1 MLNFTQQTVINSAD
15 RFEKIKGTN
24 TLRIKRIGDYKK
36 ANITSVFKTVASDP
50 VKGTAVITPAA
61 LTEGAAYRLVVYL
74 RLQKSVNSLYAND
87 LVYKGK
93 PLFFEFKGESTLGK
107 GITAMVKAINSQ
119 QRMWD
124 NGITYLVASD
134 NATTATANDATTI
147 TLTCAD
153 EYQLFYHVELQ
164 KFTSTP
170 DNGDPTKSQYTSVY
184 KFVNG
189 ETGNSTEIV
198 VNQSKLGVGTYDML
212 IQDLRLP
219 TYENTNWISMNKME
233 MPIVGAKYTQYVL
246 EYEVERGIMG
256 LGSAGALVTART
268 THVFFV
274 KSDLEAA
281 FDAVLNSIG
290 VKDVQVVSYP
300 GSAQKLFIIGD
311 TSLSLVPLET
321 TQLEVEG
328 ANGTVTWVSGTTA
341 TATVSSTGLVTPV
354 AEGTTVITATDAS
367 DNSGSITIKVVP

>member
-15 RFEKIKGTN
+15 RFKKMGTD

-36 ANITSVFKTVASDP
+36 ANIKSVFKTVASDP
-50 VKGTAVITPAA
+50 VKGTAVITPTAAA
-61 LTEGAAYRLVVYL
+61 LTSGDYRLVVYL

-93 PLFFEFKGESTLGK
+93 PLFFEFKGTGTI
-107 GITAMVKAINSQ
+107 GTDITAMVKAINSQ

-124 NGITYLVASD
+124 NGITYLVAS
-134 NATTATANDATTI
+134 ATDSDDVDSIIDTL

-153 EYQLFYHVELQ
+153 EYQLFYHIELQ
-164 KFTSTP
+164 KFTPTAV
-170 DNGDPTKSQYTSVY
+170 DGDPTASQYTSVY

-189 ETGNSTEIV
+189 EAGNSTAIV
-198 VNQSKLGVGTYDML
+198 VNQSKLGVGTYEML

-233 MPIVGAKYTQYVL
+233 MPIVGEKYTQYVL

-274 KSDLEAA
+274 KSDLVAA
-281 FDAVLNSIG
+281 FDGILNTI
-290 VKDVQVVSYP
+290 VNDVQVVSYP
-300 GSAQKLFIIGD
+300 GAAQELFIVGD
-311 TSLSLVPLET
+311 TLIDLSAIEK

-328 ANGTVTWVSGTTA
+328 ANGAITWTSSNTA
-341 TATVSSTGLVTPV
+341 KATVSAGLVTPV
-354 AEGTTVITATDAS
+354 AVGTTVITATDAS
-367 DNSGSITIKVVP
+367 NNSGSITIEVVA

>member
-15 RFEKIKGTN
+15 RFKKMGTD

-36 ANITSVFKTVASDP
+36 ANIKSVFKTVASDP
-50 VKGTAVITPAA
+50 VKGTAVITPTAAA
-61 LTEGAAYRLVVYL
+61 LTSGDYRLVVYL

-93 PLFFEFKGESTLGK
+93 PLFFEFKCTGTVATD
-107 GITAMVKAINSQ
+107 IPNIVKAINSQ

-124 NGITYLVASD
+124 NGITYLVASG
-134 NATTATANDATTI
+134 TATAL

-164 KFTSTP
+164 KFTPNT
-170 DNGDPTKSQYTSVY
+170 DPTASQYTSVY

-189 ETGNSTEIV
+189 ETGNAAQIV

-233 MPIVGAKYTQYVL
+233 MPIVGEKYTQYVL

-274 KSDLEAA
+274 KSDLVTA
-281 FDAVLNSIG
+281 FDTILNTI
-290 VKDVQVVSYP
+290 VNDVQVVSYP
-300 GSAQKLFIIGD
+300 GAAQELFIVGD
-311 TSLSLVPLET
+311 TLIDLSAAEK

-328 ANGTVTWVSGTTA
+328 ANGAINWVSGTTA
-341 TATVSSTGLVTPV
+341 TATVAGGLVTPV
-354 AEGTTVITATDAS
+354 AVGTTVITATDAS
-367 DNSGSITIKVVP
+367 GNSGSITIEVVA

>member
-15 RFEKIKGTN
+15 RFKKMGTD

-36 ANITSVFKTVASDP
+36 ANIKSVFKTIASDP

-61 LTEGAAYRLVVYL
+61 LTLDGDYRLVVYL

-93 PLFFEFKGESTLGK
+93 PLFFEFKGTGVVADD
-107 GITAMVKAINSQ
+107 ITAMVKAINSQ

-124 NGITYLVASD
+124 NGITYLVASGT
-134 NATTATANDATTI
+134 ATTL

-164 KFTSTP
+164 KFTPTAL
-170 DNGDPTKSQYTSVY
+170 NGDPTASQYESVL

-189 ETGNSTEIV
+189 ETGNAAQIV

-274 KSDLEAA
+274 KSDLVSA
-281 FDAVLNSIG
+281 FDTDLNSIVG
-290 VKDVQVVSYP
+290 AGFVK
-300 GSAQKLFIIGD
+300 
-311 TSLSLVPLET
+311 
-321 TQLEVEG
+321 
-328 ANGTVTWVSGTTA
+328 
-341 TATVSSTGLVTPV
+341 TVSDQNL
-354 AEGTTVITATDAS
+354 ALL
-367 DNSGSITIKVVP
+367 K

>member
-15 RFEKIKGTN
+15 RFKKMGTD

-36 ANITSVFKTVASDP
+36 ANIKSVFKTVASDP

-61 LTEGAAYRLVVYL
+61 LTDGAAYRLVVYL

-93 PLFFEFKGESTLGK
+93 PLFFEFKCTGVVATD
-107 GITAMVKAINSQ
+107 ITTMVKAINSQ

-124 NGITYLVASD
+124 NGITYLVASG
-134 NATTATANDATTI
+134 NATDLI
-147 TLTCAD
+147 LTCAD

-164 KFTSTP
+164 KFTATALG
-170 DNGDPTKSQYTSVY
+170 GDPTASQYTSVL

-189 ETGNSTEIV
+189 ETGNAAQIV

-233 MPIVGAKYTQYVL
+233 MPIVGEKYTQYVL

-274 KSDLEAA
+274 KSDLATS
-281 FDAVLNSIG
+281 FDSVLTSIG
-290 VKDVQVVSYP
+290 V
-300 GSAQKLFIIGD
+300 
-311 TSLSLVPLET
+311 
-321 TQLEVEG
+321 
-328 ANGTVTWVSGTTA
+328 SG
-341 TATVSSTGLVTPV
+341 ATVEVV
-354 AEGTTVITATDAS
+354 A
-367 DNSGSITIKVVP
+367 

>member
-15 RFEKIKGTN
+15 RFKKMGTD

-36 ANITSVFKTVASDP
+36 ANIKSVFKTIASDP
-50 VKGTAVITPAA
+50 VKGTAVIKPAA
-61 LTEGAAYRLVVYL
+61 LTLGDAYRLVVYL

-93 PLFFEFKGESTLGK
+93 PLFFEFKGTGTTADD
-107 GITAMVKAINSQ
+107 ITAMVKAINSQ

-124 NGITYLVASD
+124 NGITYLVASG
-134 NATTATANDATTI
+134 TADTL

-164 KFTSTP
+164 KFDTAVT
-170 DNGDPTKSQYTSVY
+170 DPTASQYVSVY

-189 ETGNSTEIV
+189 EAGNSTAIV
-198 VNQSKLGVGTYDML
+198 VNQSRLGVGTYDML

-274 KSDLEAA
+274 KSDLVAA
-281 FDAVLNSIG
+281 FDAILNAI
-290 VKDVQVVSYP
+290 VDDVQYVVSTELTVTAASDNTELDLSDSETVQLSSGGVAP
-300 GSAQKLFIIGD
+300 LTWTSSDDSIATVGSA
-311 TSLSLVPLET
+311 
-321 TQLEVEG
+321 
-328 ANGTVTWVSGTTA
+328 
-341 TATVSSTGLVTPV
+341 GLVT
-354 AEGTTVITATDAS
+354 AKGEGTAVITATDS
-367 DNSGSITIKVVP
+367 IGISGSITIKVVA

>member
-15 RFEKIKGTN
+15 RFKKMGTD

-36 ANITSVFKTVASDP
+36 ANINSVFKTVASDP
-50 VKGTAVITPAA
+50 VKGTAAIKPTAV
-61 LTEGAAYRLVVYL
+61 LTSGDAYRLVVYL

-93 PLFFEFKGESTLGK
+93 PLFFEFKGTGATTTD
-107 GITAMVKAINSQ
+107 ITAMVKAINSQ

-124 NGITYLVASD
+124 NGITYLVAS
-134 NATTATANDATTI
+134 ATDSGDEDSIIDTL

-164 KFTSTP
+164 KFSALGE
-170 DNGDPTKSQYTSVY
+170 NPTAGQYTSIY

-189 ETGNSTEIV
+189 EEGNSTAIV

-233 MPIVGAKYTQYVL
+233 MPIVGEKYTQYVL
-246 EYEVERGIMG
+246 EYKVERGIMG
-256 LGSAGALVTART
+256 LGSAGALVTAIT

-274 KSDLEAA
+274 KSDLVDGGNG
-281 FDAVLNSIG
+281 FDAVLNSFVG
-290 VKDVQVVSYP
+290 AGFVK
-300 GSAQKLFIIGD
+300 
-311 TSLSLVPLET
+311 
-321 TQLEVEG
+321 
-328 ANGTVTWVSGTTA
+328 
-341 TATVSSTGLVTPV
+341 TVSDQNL
-354 AEGTTVITATDAS
+354 ALL
-367 DNSGSITIKVVP
+367 K

>member
-15 RFEKIKGTN
+15 RFEKIKGTD

-36 ANITSVFKTVASDP
+36 ANIKSVFKTVASDP
-50 VKGTAVITPAA
+50 VKGTAVITPTAA
-61 LTEGAAYRLVVYL
+61 KLTSGDYRLVVYL

-93 PLFFEFKGESTLGK
+93 PLFFEFKCTGTAVSSD
-107 GITAMVKAINSQ
+107 ITTMVEAINKQ

-124 NGITYLVASD
+124 NGITYLVASG
-134 NATTATANDATTI
+134 DATTL

-170 DNGDPTKSQYTSVY
+170 DNGDPTKSQYTSIY

-189 ETGNSTEIV
+189 EAGNATQIV

-233 MPIVGAKYTQYVL
+233 MPIVGEKYTQYVL

-274 KSDLEAA
+274 KSDLVAG

-290 VKDVQVVSYP
+290 VKNVQTVSYP
-300 GSAQKLFIIGD
+300 GSVQELFIVGD
-311 TSLSLVPLET
+311 TLLSVGDK

-328 ANGTVTWVSGTTA
+328 ANGTITWTSSNDTKASVSASGEVTALVAGETVVKAVESGT
-341 TATVSSTGLVTPV
+341 LN
-354 AEGTTVITATDAS
+354 E
-367 DNSGSITIKVVP
+367 GSITITVV

>member
-1 MLNFTQQTVINSAD
+1 MLNFTQQTVINSSD
-15 RFEKIKGTN
+15 RFKKIGTD

-36 ANITSVFKTVASDP
+36 ANIKGVFKTVASDP

-61 LTEGAAYRLVVYL
+61 LDSGAAYRLVVYL

-93 PLFFEFKGESTLGK
+93 PLFFEFKGTGT
-107 GITAMVKAINSQ
+107 ITTDVAAMVKAINSQ

-124 NGITYLVASD
+124 NGITYLVAS
-134 NATTATANDATTI
+134 ATDSDDVDADLDAL

-164 KFTSTP
+164 KFDTSIT
-170 DNGDPTKSQYTSVY
+170 DPTLSQYKSIY

-189 ETGNSTEIV
+189 EAGNSPEIAV
-198 VNQSKLGVGTYDML
+198 TQSKLGVGTYEML

-233 MPIVGAKYTQYVL
+233 MPIVGEKYTQYVL

-274 KSDLEAA
+274 KSDLVSA
-281 FDAVLNSIG
+281 FDTDLNSVVG
-290 VKDVQVVSYP
+290 AGFVK
-300 GSAQKLFIIGD
+300 
-311 TSLSLVPLET
+311 
-321 TQLEVEG
+321 
-328 ANGTVTWVSGTTA
+328 TVNDQNLA
-341 TATVSSTGLVTPV
+341 LL
-354 AEGTTVITATDAS
+354 
-367 DNSGSITIKVVP
+367 K

>member
-1 MLNFTQQTVINSAD
+1 MLNFTQQTVINSSD
-15 RFEKIKGTN
+15 RFKKMGTD

-36 ANITSVFKTVASDP
+36 ANIKSVFKTDASDP
-50 VKGTAVITPAA
+50 VKGTAVITPTAA
-61 LTEGAAYRLVVYL
+61 KVTSGDYRLVVYL

-93 PLFFEFKGESTLGK
+93 PLFFEFKGTGTTADD
-107 GITAMVKAINSQ
+107 ITAMVKAINSQ

-124 NGITYLVASD
+124 NGITYLVASGT
-134 NATTATANDATTI
+134 ATTL

-164 KFTSTP
+164 KFTATAL
-170 DNGDPTKSQYTSVY
+170 NGDPTASQYKSVY

-189 ETGNSTEIV
+189 EAGNAAQIV

-274 KSDLEAA
+274 KSDLVAA
-281 FDAVLNSIG
+281 FDGILNTI
-290 VKDVQVVSYP
+290 VNDVQVVSYP
-300 GSAQKLFIIGD
+300 GAAQELFIVGD
-311 TSLSLVPLET
+311 TLIDLSAAEK

-328 ANGTVTWVSGTTA
+328 ANGAINWVSGTTA
-341 TATVSSTGLVTPV
+341 TATVAGGLVTPV
-354 AEGTTVITATDAS
+354 AVGTTVITATDAS
-367 DNSGSITIKVVP
+367 GNSGSITIEVVA

>member
-1 MLNFTQQTVINSAD
+1 MLNFTQQTVINSSD
-15 RFEKIKGTN
+15 RFKKIGTD

-36 ANITSVFKTVASDP
+36 ANIKGVFKTVASDP

-61 LTEGAAYRLVVYL
+61 LDSGAAYRLVVYL

-93 PLFFEFKGESTLGK
+93 PLFFEFKGTGT
-107 GITAMVKAINSQ
+107 ITTDVAAMVKAINSQ

-124 NGITYLVASD
+124 NGITYLVAS
-134 NATTATANDATTI
+134 ATDSDDVDADLDAL

-164 KFTSTP
+164 KFDTSIT
-170 DNGDPTKSQYTSVY
+170 DPTLSQYKSIY

-189 ETGNSTEIV
+189 EAGNSPEIAV
-198 VNQSKLGVGTYDML
+198 TQSKLGVGTYEML

-233 MPIVGAKYTQYVL
+233 MPIVGEKYTQYVL
-246 EYEVERGIMG
+246 EYAVERGIMG

-274 KSDLEAA
+274 KSDLVSA
-281 FDAVLNSIG
+281 FDTDLNSVVG
-290 VKDVQVVSYP
+290 AGFVK
-300 GSAQKLFIIGD
+300 
-311 TSLSLVPLET
+311 
-321 TQLEVEG
+321 
-328 ANGTVTWVSGTTA
+328 TVNDQNLA
-341 TATVSSTGLVTPV
+341 LL
-354 AEGTTVITATDAS
+354 
-367 DNSGSITIKVVP
+367 K

>member
-15 RFEKIKGTN
+15 RFEKIKN
-24 TLRIKRIGDYKK
+24 KDILRIKRIGDYKK
-36 ANITSVFKTVASDP
+36 ENIKSVFKTVASDP

-61 LTEGAAYRLVVYL
+61 LDSGAAYRLVVYL

-93 PLFFEFKGESTLGK
+93 PLFFEFKGTGT
-107 GITAMVKAINSQ
+107 ITTDVAAMVKAINSQ

-124 NGITYLVASD
+124 NGITYLVAS
-134 NATTATANDATTI
+134 ATDSDDVDADLDAL

-164 KFTSTP
+164 KFTPNT
-170 DNGDPTKSQYTSVY
+170 DPTASQYTSVY

-189 ETGNSTEIV
+189 EAGNSPQIAVT
-198 VNQSKLGVGTYDML
+198 QSKLGVGTYEML

-274 KSDLEAA
+274 KSDLVNA
-281 FDAVLNSIG
+281 FDTDLNSIVG
-290 VKDVQVVSYP
+290 AGFVK
-300 GSAQKLFIIGD
+300 
-311 TSLSLVPLET
+311 
-321 TQLEVEG
+321 
-328 ANGTVTWVSGTTA
+328 
-341 TATVSSTGLVTPV
+341 TVSDQNL
-354 AEGTTVITATDAS
+354 ALL
-367 DNSGSITIKVVP
+367 K

>member
-1 MLNFTQQTVINSAD
+1 MLNFTQQTVINSSD
-15 RFEKIKGTN
+15 RFKKMGTD

-36 ANITSVFKTVASDP
+36 ANIKSVFKTVASDP
-50 VKGTAVITPAA
+50 VKGTAAIKPTAV
-61 LTEGAAYRLVVYL
+61 LTSGAAYRLVVYL

-93 PLFFEFKGESTLGK
+93 PLFFEFKGTGTISSD
-107 GITAMVKAINSQ
+107 ITAMVKAINSQ

-124 NGITYLVASD
+124 NGITYLVASG
-134 NATTATANDATTI
+134 TADTL

-164 KFTSTP
+164 KFDTAVT
-170 DNGDPTKSQYTSVY
+170 DPTASQYVSVY

-189 ETGNSTEIV
+189 EAGNATQIV
-198 VNQSKLGVGTYDML
+198 VNQSKLGVVTYDML

-233 MPIVGAKYTQYVL
+233 MPIVGEKYTQYVL

-274 KSDLEAA
+274 KSDLVSA
-281 FDAVLNSIG
+281 FDTDLNSVVG
-290 VKDVQVVSYP
+290 AGFVK
-300 GSAQKLFIIGD
+300 
-311 TSLSLVPLET
+311 
-321 TQLEVEG
+321 
-328 ANGTVTWVSGTTA
+328 TVNDQNLA
-341 TATVSSTGLVTPV
+341 LL
-354 AEGTTVITATDAS
+354 
-367 DNSGSITIKVVP
+367 K

>member
-1 MLNFTQQTVINSAD
+1 MLNFTQQTVINSSD
-15 RFEKIKGTN
+15 RFKKMGED

-36 ANITSVFKTVASDP
+36 ANIKSVFKTVASDP
-50 VKGTAVITPAA
+50 VKGTAAIKPTAITS
-61 LTEGAAYRLVVYL
+61 GDAYRLVVYL

-93 PLFFEFKGESTLGK
+93 PLFFEFKGESTIAK
-107 GITAMVKAINSQ
+107 SIETMVKAINSQ

-124 NGITYLVASD
+124 NGITYLVASG
-134 NATTATANDATTI
+134 TADTL

-164 KFTSTP
+164 KFDTAIT
-170 DNGDPTKSQYTSVY
+170 DPTLSQYKSVY

-189 ETGNSTEIV
+189 EAGNATQIV

-233 MPIVGAKYTQYVL
+233 MPIVGEKYTQYVL

-274 KSDLEAA
+274 KSDLVSA
-281 FDAVLNSIG
+281 FDTDLNSIVG
-290 VKDVQVVSYP
+290 AGFVK
-300 GSAQKLFIIGD
+300 
-311 TSLSLVPLET
+311 
-321 TQLEVEG
+321 
-328 ANGTVTWVSGTTA
+328 
-341 TATVSSTGLVTPV
+341 TVSDQNL
-354 AEGTTVITATDAS
+354 ALL
-367 DNSGSITIKVVP
+367 K

>member
-1 MLNFTQQTVINSAD
+1 MLNFTQQTVINSSD
-15 RFEKIKGTN
+15 RFKKIGTD

-36 ANITSVFKTVASDP
+36 ANIKSVFKTVASDP
-50 VKGTAVITPAA
+50 VKGTAAIKPTAV
-61 LTEGAAYRLVVYL
+61 LTSGAAYRLVVYL

-93 PLFFEFKGESTLGK
+93 PLFFEFKGSDDV
-107 GITAMVKAINSQ
+107 AKAINSQ

-124 NGITYLVASD
+124 NGITYLVASG
-134 NATTATANDATTI
+134 NATAL

-164 KFTSTP
+164 EFTSTP
-170 DNGDPTKSQYTSVY
+170 DNGDPTKSQYKSIH

-189 ETGNSTEIV
+189 ETGNSTAIV
-198 VNQSKLGVGTYDML
+198 VNQSKLGVGTYEML

-274 KSDLEAA
+274 KSDLVAA
-281 FDAVLNSIG
+281 FDTELNSIVG
-290 VKDVQVVSYP
+290 ADFVK
-300 GSAQKLFIIGD
+300 
-311 TSLSLVPLET
+311 
-321 TQLEVEG
+321 
-328 ANGTVTWVSGTTA
+328 
-341 TATVSSTGLVTPV
+341 TVSDQNL
-354 AEGTTVITATDAS
+354 ALL
-367 DNSGSITIKVVP
+367 K

>member
-1 MLNFTQQTVINSAD
+1 MLNFTQQTVINSSD
-15 RFEKIKGTN
+15 RFKKIEGKDI
-24 TLRIKRIGDYKK
+24 LRIKRIGDYKK
-36 ANITSVFKTVASDP
+36 ENITKVFKTVASDP
-50 VKGTAVITPAA
+50 VKGTAAIKPTAV
-61 LTEGAAYRLVVYL
+61 LTSGAAYRLVVYL

-93 PLFFEFKGESTLGK
+93 PLFFEFKCTGTVATD
-107 GITAMVKAINSQ
+107 IPNIVKAINSQ

-124 NGITYLVASD
+124 NGITYLVASG
-134 NATTATANDATTI
+134 TATAL

-164 KFTSTP
+164 KFTPNT
-170 DNGDPTKSQYTSVY
+170 DPTASQYTSVY

-189 ETGNSTEIV
+189 ETGNSTAIV

-233 MPIVGAKYTQYVL
+233 MPIVGEKYTQYVL

-274 KSDLEAA
+274 KSDLVSA
-281 FDAVLNSIG
+281 FDTDLNSIVEAG
-290 VKDVQVVSYP
+290 FVK
-300 GSAQKLFIIGD
+300 
-311 TSLSLVPLET
+311 
-321 TQLEVEG
+321 
-328 ANGTVTWVSGTTA
+328 
-341 TATVSSTGLVTPV
+341 TVSDQNL
-354 AEGTTVITATDAS
+354 ALL
-367 DNSGSITIKVVP
+367 K

>member
-15 RFEKIKGTN
+15 RFEKIKDKDI
-24 TLRIKRIGDYKK
+24 LRIKRIGDYKK
-36 ANITSVFKTVASDP
+36 ANIKGVFKTVASDP
-50 VKGTAVITPAA
+50 VKGTAVITPTAA
-61 LTEGAAYRLVVYL
+61 LTSGAAYRLVVYL

-93 PLFFEFKGESTLGK
+93 PLFFEFKGTGT
-107 GITAMVKAINSQ
+107 ITTDVTAMVKAINSQ

-124 NGITYLVASD
+124 NGITYLVAS
-134 NATTATANDATTI
+134 ATDSADIDADPENPDLDAL

-164 KFTSTP
+164 KFTPTAV
-170 DNGDPTKSQYTSVY
+170 DGDPTASQYTSVY

-189 ETGNSTEIV
+189 EDGNSTAIV

-274 KSDLEAA
+274 KSDLVSS
-281 FDAVLNSIG
+281 FDTILNSIVG
-290 VKDVQVVSYP
+290 AGNVEVVS
-300 GSAQKLFIIGD
+300 
-311 TSLSLVPLET
+311 
-321 TQLEVEG
+321 
-328 ANGTVTWVSGTTA
+328 
-341 TATVSSTGLVTPV
+341 
-354 AEGTTVITATDAS
+354 
-367 DNSGSITIKVVP
+367 

>member
-15 RFEKIKGTN
+15 RFEKIKN
-24 TLRIKRIGDYKK
+24 KDILRIKRIGDYKK
-36 ANITSVFKTVASDP
+36 ESIKSVFKTVASDP
-50 VKGTAVITPAA
+50 VKGTAAIKPTAV
-61 LTEGAAYRLVVYL
+61 LTSGAAYRLVVYL

-93 PLFFEFKGESTLGK
+93 PLFFEFKGTGTTADD
-107 GITAMVKAINSQ
+107 ITAMVKAINSQ

-124 NGITYLVASD
+124 NGITYLVAS
-134 NATTATANDATTI
+134 ATDSDDEDSIIDTL

-153 EYQLFYHVELQ
+153 EYQLFYHIELQ
-164 KFTSTP
+164 KFTPTAV
-170 DNGDPTKSQYTSVY
+170 DGDPTASQYTSVY

-189 ETGNSTEIV
+189 EAGNSTAIV
-198 VNQSKLGVGTYDML
+198 VNQSKLGVGTYEML

-233 MPIVGAKYTQYVL
+233 MPIVGEKYTQYVL

-274 KSDLEAA
+274 KSDLVSA
-281 FDAVLNSIG
+281 FDTDLNSIVG
-290 VKDVQVVSYP
+290 AGFVK
-300 GSAQKLFIIGD
+300 
-311 TSLSLVPLET
+311 
-321 TQLEVEG
+321 
-328 ANGTVTWVSGTTA
+328 
-341 TATVSSTGLVTPV
+341 TVSDQNL
-354 AEGTTVITATDAS
+354 ALL
-367 DNSGSITIKVVP
+367 K

>member
-1 MLNFTQQTVINSAD
+1 MLNFTQQTVINSSD
-15 RFEKIKGTN
+15 RFKKMGTD

-36 ANITSVFKTVASDP
+36 ANIKSVFKTVASDP
-50 VKGTAVITPAA
+50 VKGTAVITPTA
-61 LTEGAAYRLVVYL
+61 LTDGKAYRLVVYL

-124 NGITYLVASD
+124 NGITYLVASGT
-134 NATTATANDATTI
+134 ATTL

-164 KFTSTP
+164 EFTPTALG
-170 DNGDPTKSQYTSVY
+170 GDPTASQYTSVH

-189 ETGNSTEIV
+189 EEGNSTAIV

-233 MPIVGAKYTQYVL
+233 MPIVGEKYTQYVL

-274 KSDLEAA
+274 KSDLVAA
-281 FDAVLNSIG
+281 FDGILNAI
-290 VKDVQVVSYP
+290 VNDVQVVSYP
-300 GSAQKLFIIGD
+300 GATQELFIVGD
-311 TSLSLVPLET
+311 TLIDLSAAEK

-328 ANGTVTWVSGTTA
+328 ANGAINWVSGTTA
-341 TATVSSTGLVTPV
+341 TATVAGGLVTPV
-354 AEGTTVITATDAS
+354 AVGTTVITATDAS
-367 DNSGSITIKVVP
+367 GNSGSITIEVVA

>member
-1 MLNFTQQTVINSAD
+1 MLNFTQQTVINSSD
-15 RFEKIKGTN
+15 RFKQMGTD

-36 ANITSVFKTVASDP
+36 ANIKSVFKTVASDP
-50 VKGTAVITPAA
+50 VKGTAVITPTTVDVAS
-61 LTEGAAYRLVVYL
+61 GDYRLVVYL

-93 PLFFEFKGESTLGK
+93 PLFFEFKCTGVVATD
-107 GITAMVKAINSQ
+107 ITAMVKAINSQ

-124 NGITYLVASD
+124 NGITYLVASG
-134 NATTATANDATTI
+134 DATTL

-164 KFTSTP
+164 KFTATAL
-170 DNGDPTKSQYTSVY
+170 NGDPTASQYVPVY

-189 ETGNSTEIV
+189 EAGNDGEIV

-233 MPIVGAKYTQYVL
+233 MPIVGEKYTQYVL
-246 EYEVERGIMG
+246 EYEVERGVMG

-274 KSDLEAA
+274 KSDLVAA
-281 FDAVLNSIG
+281 FDAILNAIVS
-290 VKDVQVVSYP
+290 DVQVVNYP
-300 GSAQKLFIIGD
+300 GANQELFIIGD
-311 TSLSLVPLET
+311 TLIDLSDAEK

-328 ANGTVTWVSGTTA
+328 ANGAITWKSGTTA
-341 TATVSSTGLVTPV
+341 TATVADGLVTPV
-354 AEGTTVITATDAS
+354 AVGTTVITATDAS
-367 DNSGSITIKVVP
+367 GNSGSITIEVVA

>member
-1 MLNFTQQTVINSAD
+1 MLNFTQQTVINSSD
-15 RFEKIKGTN
+15 RFKQIGTD

-36 ANITSVFKTVASDP
+36 ANITKVFKTVASDP
-50 VKGTAVITPAA
+50 VKGTAVIKPAA
-61 LTEGAAYRLVVYL
+61 LTEGTAYRLVVYL

-93 PLFFEFKGESTLGK
+93 PLFFEFKGTGT
-107 GITAMVKAINSQ
+107 ITTDVAAMVKAINSQ

-124 NGITYLVASD
+124 NGITYLVAS
-134 NATTATANDATTI
+134 ATDSDDVDADLDAL

-164 KFTSTP
+164 KFEPTAV
-170 DNGDPTKSQYTSVY
+170 NGDPTASQYTSIY

-189 ETGNSTEIV
+189 GAGNSPQIAVT
-198 VNQSKLGVGTYDML
+198 QSKLGVGTYEML

-233 MPIVGAKYTQYVL
+233 MPIVGEKYTQYVL

-274 KSDLEAA
+274 KSDLVSA
-281 FDAVLNSIG
+281 FDTDLNSVVG
-290 VKDVQVVSYP
+290 AGFVK
-300 GSAQKLFIIGD
+300 
-311 TSLSLVPLET
+311 
-321 TQLEVEG
+321 
-328 ANGTVTWVSGTTA
+328 TVNDQNLA
-341 TATVSSTGLVTPV
+341 LL
-354 AEGTTVITATDAS
+354 
-367 DNSGSITIKVVP
+367 K

>member
-1 MLNFTQQTVINSAD
+1 MLNFTQQTVINSSD
-15 RFEKIKGTN
+15 RFKQMGTD

-36 ANITSVFKTVASDP
+36 ANIKSVFKTVASDP
-50 VKGTAVITPAA
+50 VKGTAVIKPAA
-61 LTEGAAYRLVVYL
+61 LDSGAAYRLVVYL

-93 PLFFEFKGESTLGK
+93 PLFFEFKGTGT
-107 GITAMVKAINSQ
+107 ITTDVAAMVKAINSQ

-124 NGITYLVASD
+124 NGITYLVAS
-134 NATTATANDATTI
+134 ATDSDDVDADLDAL

-164 KFTSTP
+164 KFTPTAVS
-170 DNGDPTKSQYTSVY
+170 GDPTVSQYTSVL

-189 ETGNSTEIV
+189 EAGNSPQIAVT
-198 VNQSKLGVGTYDML
+198 QSKLGVGTYEML

-268 THVFFV
+268 THIFFV
-274 KSDLEAA
+274 KSDLVSA
-281 FDAVLNSIG
+281 FDTDLNSIVG
-290 VKDVQVVSYP
+290 AGFVK
-300 GSAQKLFIIGD
+300 
-311 TSLSLVPLET
+311 
-321 TQLEVEG
+321 
-328 ANGTVTWVSGTTA
+328 
-341 TATVSSTGLVTPV
+341 TVSDQNL
-354 AEGTTVITATDAS
+354 ALL
-367 DNSGSITIKVVP
+367 K

>member
-15 RFEKIKGTN
+15 RFKKMGTD

-36 ANITSVFKTVASDP
+36 ANIKSVFKTIASDP
-50 VKGTAVITPAA
+50 VKGTAVITPTAA
-61 LTEGAAYRLVVYL
+61 NVTSGDYRLVVYL

-93 PLFFEFKGESTLGK
+93 PLFFEFKCTGVVATD
-107 GITAMVKAINSQ
+107 ITTMVKAINSQ

-124 NGITYLVASD
+124 NGITYLVASG
-134 NATTATANDATTI
+134 NATDLI
-147 TLTCAD
+147 LTCAD

-164 KFTSTP
+164 RFDTAVT
-170 DNGDPTKSQYTSVY
+170 DPTLSQYKSVY

-189 ETGNSTEIV
+189 EAGNAAQIV

-233 MPIVGAKYTQYVL
+233 MPIVGEKYTQYVL

-274 KSDLEAA
+274 KSDLVAA
-281 FDAVLNSIG
+281 FDGILNAI
-290 VKDVQVVSYP
+290 VNDVQVVSYP
-300 GSAQKLFIIGD
+300 GATQELFIVGD
-311 TSLSLVPLET
+311 TLIDLSAAEK

-328 ANGTVTWVSGTTA
+328 ANGAINWVSGTTA
-341 TATVSSTGLVTPV
+341 TATVAGGLVTPV
-354 AEGTTVITATDAS
+354 AVGTTVITATDAS
-367 DNSGSITIKVVP
+367 GNSGSITIEVVA

>member
-1 MLNFTQQTVINSAD
+1 MLNFTQQTVINSSD
-15 RFEKIKGTN
+15 RFKKIGTD

-36 ANITSVFKTVASDP
+36 ANIKGVFKTVASDP

-61 LTEGAAYRLVVYL
+61 LDSGAAYRLVVYL

-93 PLFFEFKGESTLGK
+93 PLFFEFKGTGT
-107 GITAMVKAINSQ
+107 ITTDVAAMVKAINSQ

-124 NGITYLVASD
+124 NGITYLVAS
-134 NATTATANDATTI
+134 ATDSDDVDADLDAL

-164 KFTSTP
+164 KFDTSIT
-170 DNGDPTKSQYTSVY
+170 DPTLSQYKSIY

-189 ETGNSTEIV
+189 EAGNSPQIAVT
-198 VNQSKLGVGTYDML
+198 QSKLGVGTYEML

-233 MPIVGAKYTQYVL
+233 MPIVGEKYTQYVL

-274 KSDLEAA
+274 KSDLVSA
-281 FDAVLNSIG
+281 FDTDLNSVVG
-290 VKDVQVVSYP
+290 AGFVK
-300 GSAQKLFIIGD
+300 
-311 TSLSLVPLET
+311 
-321 TQLEVEG
+321 
-328 ANGTVTWVSGTTA
+328 
-341 TATVSSTGLVTPV
+341 TVSDQNL
-354 AEGTTVITATDAS
+354 
-367 DNSGSITIKVVP
+367 SILK

>member
-15 RFEKIKGTN
+15 RFKKMGTD

-36 ANITSVFKTVASDP
+36 ANIKSVFKTVASDP

-61 LTEGAAYRLVVYL
+61 LDSGAAYRLVVYL

-93 PLFFEFKGESTLGK
+93 PLFFEFKGTGT
-107 GITAMVKAINSQ
+107 ITTDVAAMVKAINSQ

-124 NGITYLVASD
+124 NGITYLVAS
-134 NATTATANDATTI
+134 ATDSDDVDADLDAL

-153 EYQLFYHVELQ
+153 EYQLFYQELQ
-164 KFTSTP
+164 KFDTAVT
-170 DNGDPTKSQYTSVY
+170 DPTASQYVSVY

-189 ETGNSTEIV
+189 EAGNAAQIV

-233 MPIVGAKYTQYVL
+233 MPIVGEKYTQYVL

-274 KSDLEAA
+274 KSDLADA
-281 FDAVLNSIG
+281 FDTALNSIVG
-290 VKDVQVVSYP
+290 AGFVK
-300 GSAQKLFIIGD
+300 
-311 TSLSLVPLET
+311 
-321 TQLEVEG
+321 
-328 ANGTVTWVSGTTA
+328 
-341 TATVSSTGLVTPV
+341 TVSDQNL
-354 AEGTTVITATDAS
+354 ALL
-367 DNSGSITIKVVP
+367 K

>member
-15 RFEKIKGTN
+15 RFEKIKDKDI
-24 TLRIKRIGDYKK
+24 LRIKRIGDYKK
-36 ANITSVFKTVASDP
+36 ANIKGVFKTVASDP

-61 LTEGAAYRLVVYL
+61 LDSGAAYRLVVYL

-93 PLFFEFKGESTLGK
+93 PLFFEFKGTGTI
-107 GITAMVKAINSQ
+107 GTDITAMVKAINSQ

-134 NATTATANDATTI
+134 NASTATANDATTL

-164 KFTSTP
+164 RFDTSV
-170 DNGDPTKSQYTSVY
+170 NASANPTASQYVSVY

-189 ETGNSTEIV
+189 EAGNSPQIAVT
-198 VNQSKLGVGTYDML
+198 QSKLGVGTYEML

-233 MPIVGAKYTQYVL
+233 MPIVGEKYTQYVL

-268 THVFFV
+268 THVLFV
-274 KSDLEAA
+274 KSNLVAA

-290 VKDVQVVSYP
+290 VIDVQTVSYP
-300 GSAQKLFIIGD
+300 GAAHELFIVGD
-311 TSLSLVPLET
+311 TLLDLSANEK
-321 TQLEVEG
+321 TQLKVEG
-328 ANGTVTWVSGTTA
+328 ANGAITWLSGTTA
-341 TATVSSTGLVTPV
+341 TADVADGLVTPKAV
-354 AEGTTVITATDAS
+354 GTTVITATDS
-367 DNSGSITIKVVP
+367 KGNSGSITIEVVA

>member
-15 RFEKIKGTN
+15 RFKKMGTD

-36 ANITSVFKTVASDP
+36 ANIKSVFKTVASDP

-61 LTEGAAYRLVVYL
+61 LDSGAAYRLVVYL

-93 PLFFEFKGESTLGK
+93 PLFFEFKCTGVVATD
-107 GITAMVKAINSQ
+107 IDTMVKAINSQ

-124 NGITYLVASD
+124 NGITYLVASG
-134 NATTATANDATTI
+134 NATDL

-164 KFTSTP
+164 KFTATAL
-170 DNGDPTKSQYTSVY
+170 NGDPTASQYTSVL

-189 ETGNSTEIV
+189 ETGNSTKIV

-233 MPIVGAKYTQYVL
+233 MPIVGEKYTQYVL

-274 KSDLEAA
+274 KSDLVAA
-281 FDAVLNSIG
+281 FDTILNSI
-290 VKDVQVVSYP
+290 VNDVQVVSYP
-300 GSAQKLFIIGD
+300 GAAQELFIVGD
-311 TSLSLVPLET
+311 TLIDLSANEK

-328 ANGTVTWVSGTTA
+328 ANGAITWTSSDTA
-341 TATVSSTGLVTPV
+341 KATISAGLVTPV
-354 AEGTTVITATDAS
+354 AVGTTVITATDAS
-367 DNSGSITIKVVP
+367 GNSGSITIEVVA

>member
-1 MLNFTQQTVINSAD
+1 MLNFTQQTVINSSD
-15 RFEKIKGTN
+15 RFKQIGTD

-36 ANITSVFKTVASDP
+36 ANIKSVFKTVASDP

-61 LTEGAAYRLVVYL
+61 LTSGDAYRLVVYL

-93 PLFFEFKGESTLGK
+93 PLFFEFKGTGVVADD
-107 GITAMVKAINSQ
+107 ITAMVKAINSQ

-134 NATTATANDATTI
+134 NATTATANDATTL

-164 KFTSTP
+164 KFTPNT
-170 DNGDPTKSQYTSVY
+170 DPTASQYTSVY

-189 ETGNSTEIV
+189 EAGNSAQIV

-233 MPIVGAKYTQYVL
+233 MPIVGEKYTQYVL

-274 KSDLEAA
+274 KSDLVSA
-281 FDAVLNSIG
+281 FDTDLNSIVG
-290 VKDVQVVSYP
+290 AGFVK
-300 GSAQKLFIIGD
+300 
-311 TSLSLVPLET
+311 
-321 TQLEVEG
+321 
-328 ANGTVTWVSGTTA
+328 
-341 TATVSSTGLVTPV
+341 TVSDQNL
-354 AEGTTVITATDAS
+354 ALL
-367 DNSGSITIKVVP
+367 K

>member
-15 RFEKIKGTN
+15 RFKKMGTD

-36 ANITSVFKTVASDP
+36 ANIKSVFKTVASDP
-50 VKGTAVITPAA
+50 VKGTAAIKPAA
-61 LTEGAAYRLVVYL
+61 LTSGDAYRLVVYL

-93 PLFFEFKGESTLGK
+93 PLFFEFKGTGTISSD
-107 GITAMVKAINSQ
+107 ITAMVKAINSQ

-124 NGITYLVASD
+124 NGITYLVASG
-134 NATTATANDATTI
+134 TADTL

-164 KFTSTP
+164 KFTPNT
-170 DNGDPTKSQYTSVY
+170 DPTVSQYTSVY

-189 ETGNSTEIV
+189 EAGNATQIV

-233 MPIVGAKYTQYVL
+233 MPIVGEKYTQYVL

-268 THVFFV
+268 THVLFV
-274 KSDLEAA
+274 KSDLVAA
-281 FDAVLNSIG
+281 FDNVLNSIG
-290 VKDVQVVSYP
+290 VKDVQTVSYP
-300 GSAQKLFIIGD
+300 GSVQELFIVGD
-311 TSLSLVPLET
+311 TLLSVGDK

-328 ANGTVTWVSGTTA
+328 ANGTITWTSSNADKASVSTSGEVTALVAGSTVVKAVESGT
-341 TATVSSTGLVTPV
+341 LN
-354 AEGTTVITATDAS
+354 E
-367 DNSGSITIKVVP
+367 GSITITVI

>member
-1 MLNFTQQTVINSAD
+1 MLNFTQQTVINSSD
-15 RFEKIKGTN
+15 RFKKIEGKN
-24 TLRIKRIGDYKK
+24 ILRIKRIGDYKK
-36 ANITSVFKTVASDP
+36 ENITKVFKTVASDP
-50 VKGTAVITPAA
+50 VQGTAVITPTDADLA
-61 LTEGAAYRLVVYL
+61 VGDYRLVVYL

-93 PLFFEFKGESTLGK
+93 PLFFEFKCTGDAGK
-107 GITAMVKAINSQ
+107 DIPAMVKAINSQ

-134 NATTATANDATTI
+134 DSTALLDDATAL
-147 TLTCAD
+147 TLACAD

-164 KFTSTP
+164 KFTP
-170 DNGDPTKSQYTSVY
+170 NDDPTASQYVSVY
-184 KFVNG
+184 KFVSG
-189 ETGNSTEIV
+189 EAGNSGEIEV
-198 VNQSKLGVGTYDML
+198 TQSKLGVGTYDML

-233 MPIVGAKYTQYVL
+233 MPIVGEKYTQYVL

-274 KSDLEAA
+274 KSDLVAA
-281 FDAVLNSIG
+281 FDGILNTI
-290 VKDVQVVSYP
+290 VNDVQVVSYP
-300 GSAQKLFIIGD
+300 GAAQELFIVGD
-311 TSLSLVPLET
+311 TLIDLSAAEK

-328 ANGTVTWVSGTTA
+328 ANGAINWVSGTTA
-341 TATVSSTGLVTPV
+341 TATVAGGLVTPV
-354 AEGTTVITATDAS
+354 AVGTTVITATDAS
-367 DNSGSITIKVVP
+367 GNSGSITIEVVA

>member
-15 RFEKIKGTN
+15 RFEKIKN
-24 TLRIKRIGDYKK
+24 KDILRIKRIGDYKK
-36 ANITSVFKTVASDP
+36 ANIKSVFKTVASDP
-50 VKGTAVITPAA
+50 VKGTAVITPTAAA
-61 LTEGAAYRLVVYL
+61 LTSGDYRLVVYL

-93 PLFFEFKGESTLGK
+93 PLFFEFKGTGTTADD
-107 GITAMVKAINSQ
+107 ITAMVKAINSQ

-124 NGITYLVASD
+124 NGITYLVAS
-134 NATTATANDATTI
+134 ATDSDDVDADLDAL

-153 EYQLFYHVELQ
+153 EYQLFYHIELQ
-164 KFTSTP
+164 KFTPTAV
-170 DNGDPTKSQYTSVY
+170 DGDPTASQYTSVY

-189 ETGNSTEIV
+189 EAGNSTAIV
-198 VNQSKLGVGTYDML
+198 VNQSKLGVGTYEML

-233 MPIVGAKYTQYVL
+233 MPIVGEKYTQYVL

-274 KSDLEAA
+274 KSDLVDG
-281 FDAVLNSIG
+281 FDADLNSIVG
-290 VKDVQVVSYP
+290 AGFVK
-300 GSAQKLFIIGD
+300 
-311 TSLSLVPLET
+311 
-321 TQLEVEG
+321 
-328 ANGTVTWVSGTTA
+328 TVNNQNLA
-341 TATVSSTGLVTPV
+341 LL
-354 AEGTTVITATDAS
+354 
-367 DNSGSITIKVVP
+367 K

>member
-15 RFEKIKGTN
+15 RFKQIGTD

-36 ANITSVFKTVASDP
+36 ANIKSVFKTVASDP
-50 VKGTAVITPAA
+50 VKGTAVITPTA
-61 LTEGAAYRLVVYL
+61 LDSGAAYRLVVYL

-93 PLFFEFKGESTLGK
+93 PLFFEFKGTGT
-107 GITAMVKAINSQ
+107 ITTDVAAMVKAINSQ

-124 NGITYLVASD
+124 NGITYLVAS
-134 NATTATANDATTI
+134 ATDSDDVDADLDAL

-164 KFTSTP
+164 KFTPTAV
-170 DNGDPTKSQYTSVY
+170 DGDPTASQYTSVY

-189 ETGNSTEIV
+189 EDGNSTAIV

-274 KSDLEAA
+274 KSDLVSS
-281 FDAVLNSIG
+281 FDTILNSIVG
-290 VKDVQVVSYP
+290 AGNVEVVS
-300 GSAQKLFIIGD
+300 
-311 TSLSLVPLET
+311 
-321 TQLEVEG
+321 
-328 ANGTVTWVSGTTA
+328 
-341 TATVSSTGLVTPV
+341 
-354 AEGTTVITATDAS
+354 
-367 DNSGSITIKVVP
+367 